1 MYRDF
6 SQFAWCRLDY
16 DSANNTWRR
25 KIRQRLCLLC
35 APSLHSFHLLH
46 LFRRYPSSSSSSCSS
61 SGVTRVCKGVGSLVF
76 FFSGGNHKIIWI
88 VTFILGESYRFESAN
103 TNEKL
108 VKWEMSRAVEHEWTN
123 LISSRCPGSFFFS
136 LSLAFC
142 FSFFL
147 LVGNQSRG
155 IRIQIR

>member
-88 VTFILGESYRFESAN
+88 VTFILGEILSIRICEY
-103 TNEKL
+103 
-108 VKWEMSRAVEHEWTN
+108 KWEISQMRNEPSGRARMNQFDIFALSWE
-123 LISSRCPGSFFFS
+123 LFS
-136 LSLAFC
+136 LFLLLFVLV
-142 FSFFL
+142 FFL